1 MLAWQSVLAGSAR
14 WSADQG
20 DAIDWLRRMPDDAFP
35 FAPSVPPPS
44 PSATLPPRRHDAQ
57 THSPCVRMTT
67 RRSNQ

>member
-44 PSATLPPRRHDAQ
+44 PSATLPPPTPRRTDAQ
-57 THSPCVRMTT
+57 SMRQ
-67 RRSNQ
+67 NDDKEE